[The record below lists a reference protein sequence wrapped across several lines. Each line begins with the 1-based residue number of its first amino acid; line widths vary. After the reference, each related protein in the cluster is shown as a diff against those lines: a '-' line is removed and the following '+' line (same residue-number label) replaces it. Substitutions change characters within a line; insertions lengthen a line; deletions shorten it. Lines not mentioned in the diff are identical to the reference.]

1 MFMKMNN
8 MINNFSVV
16 IPVFNEEEVVLES
29 ANKIYKICL
38 EMNKPFEIIFSENGS
53 TDNTVK
59 LIDTFIRDK
68 NNCFMINNNFANYG
82 LALKNGF
89 ESVKNDIVI
98 SFDIDY
104 FSKKFLVQALQLN
117 ENIVALVASKRLSE
131 SEDER
136 TLIRKM
142 ATSVFVFILK
152 LLFRTSLSDTHGMK
166 AIRKDNIEKEINNV
180 ISTQDIFDTEL
191 LIRIERSGFKIS
203 EVPAKVNEIR
213 PSVSVIFTRIPRTLK
228 SLFKLRFQLFKE
240 SLNTNNL

>member
-68 NNCFMINNNFANYG
+68 DNCFMINNNFANYG

-152 LLFRTSLSDTHGMK
+152 LLFRTSLTDTHGMK

>member
-8 MINNFSVV
+8 VINNFSVV
-16 IPVFNEEEVVLES
+16 IPVFNEEDIFLES
-29 ANKIYKICL
+29 ASKIYKICL
-38 EMNKPFEIIFSENGS
+38 EMNMPFEIIFSENGS
-53 TDNTVK
+53 TDNTIK
-59 LIDTFIRDK
+59 LIESFIGDK
-68 NNCFMINNNFANYG
+68 DNCLMINNNYANYG

-89 ESVKNDIVI
+89 QNVKNEIVI

-104 FSKKFLVQALQLN
+104 FSKKFLKQALQLD
-117 ENIVALVASKRLSE
+117 ENFVALVASKRLSE
-131 SEDER
+131 SEDKR
-136 TLIRKM
+136 TMIRKI
-142 ATSVFVFILK
+142 ATSIFVFILK
-152 LLFRTSLSDTHGMK
+152 LLFQTSLSDTHGMK
-166 AIRKDNIEKEINNV
+166 AIRKHNIDREISNV

-191 LIRIERSGFKIS
+191 LIRIERTGFKIL

>member
-59 LIDTFIRDK
+59 LIETFIRDK
-68 NNCFMINNNFANYG
+68 DNCFMINNNFANYG

-104 FSKKFLVQALQLN
+104 FSKKFLVQALQLD
-117 ENIVALVASKRLSE
+117 ENFVALVASKRLSE

-152 LLFRTSLSDTHGMK
+152 LLFRTSLTDTHGMK

-228 SLFKLRFQLFKE
+228 SLLKLRFQLFKE

>member
-59 LIDTFIRDK
+59 LIETFIRDK
-68 NNCFMINNNFANYG
+68 DNCFMINNNFANYG

-104 FSKKFLVQALQLN
+104 FSKKFLEQALQLD
-117 ENIVALVASKRLSE
+117 ENFVALVASKRLSE

-152 LLFRTSLSDTHGMK
+152 LLFRTSLTDTHGMK

>member
-59 LIDTFIRDK
+59 LIETFIGDK
-68 NNCFMINNNFANYG
+68 DNCFMINSSIANYG

-166 AIRKDNIEKEINNV
+166 AIRKCNIEKEINNV

>member
-59 LIDTFIRDK
+59 LIETFIRDK
-68 NNCFMINNNFANYG
+68 DNCFMINNNFANYG

-104 FSKKFLVQALQLN
+104 FSKKFLVQALELD
-117 ENIVALVASKRLSE
+117 ENFVALVASKRLSG

-142 ATSVFVFILK
+142 ATSIFVFILK

-191 LIRIERSGFKIS
+191 LIRIERSGFKIL

>member
-16 IPVFNEEEVVLES
+16 IPVFNEEEIFLDS
-29 ANKIYKICL
+29 AEKIYNIC
-38 EMNKPFEIIFSENGS
+38 NQVDKPFEIIFSENGS
-53 TDNTVK
+53 FDNTVN
-59 LIDTFIRDK
+59 LIQNFIKDK
-68 NNCFMINNNFANYG
+68 DNCFMIRNEIPNYG

-89 ESVKNDIVI
+89 RNAKNDLII

-104 FSKKFLVQALQLN
+104 FSEKFLEQSLKLSDEFVG
-117 ENIVALVASKRLSE
+117 IVASKRMSE

-136 TLIRKM
+136 TIVRKL
-142 ATSVFVFILK
+142 ATSTFVLLLK
-152 LLFRTSLSDTHGMK
+152 FLFQTSLSDTHGMK
-166 AIRKDNIEKEINNV
+166 AIRRDNIQKEINNV

-191 LIRIERSGFKIS
+191 LIRIEKSGFKIQ

-213 PSVSVIFTRIPRTLK
+213 PSVSVIFKRIPRTLK
-228 SLFKLRFQLFKE
+228 SLFKLRYQLFKE

>member
-1 MFMKMNN
+1 MLMKMNN

-104 FSKKFLVQALQLN
+104 FSKKFLEQALQLD
-117 ENIVALVASKRLSE
+117 ENFVALVASKRLSG

-142 ATSVFVFILK
+142 ATSIFVFILK

-228 SLFKLRFQLFKE
+228 SLFILRFQLFKE

>member
-1 MFMKMNN
+1 MLMKMNN

-16 IPVFNEEEVVLES
+16 IPVFNEEEVILKS
-29 ANKIYKICL
+29 ANKIYEICQ

-59 LIDTFIRDK
+59 LIETFIRDK
-68 NNCFMINNNFANYG
+68 DNCFMINNNFANYG

-104 FSKKFLVQALQLN
+104 FSKKFLEQALQLD
-117 ENIVALVASKRLSE
+117 ENFVALVASKRLSG

-142 ATSVFVFILK
+142 ATSIFVFILK

-191 LIRIERSGFKIS
+191 LIRIERSGFRIS

>member
-59 LIDTFIRDK
+59 LIETFIRDK
-68 NNCFMINNNFANYG
+68 DNCFMINNNFANYG

-104 FSKKFLVQALQLN
+104 FSKKFLVQALQLD
-117 ENIVALVASKRLSE
+117 ENFVALVASKRLSE

-152 LLFRTSLSDTHGMK
+152 LLFRTSLTDTHGMK

>member
-16 IPVFNEEEVVLES
+16 IPVFNEEEIFLES
-29 ANKIYKICL
+29 ARKIYKICL
-38 EMNKPFEIIFSENGS
+38 EMNMPFEIIFSENGS

-59 LIDTFIRDK
+59 LIETFIGDK
-68 NNCFMINNNFANYG
+68 NNCFMINNNYANYG

-89 ESVKNDIVI
+89 ENVKNEIVI

-104 FSKKFLVQALQLN
+104 FSKKFLKQALKLD
-117 ENIVALVASKRLSE
+117 ENFVALVASKRLNE

-136 TLIRKM
+136 TFIRKM
-142 ATSVFVFILK
+142 ATSTFVLILK
-152 LLFRTSLSDTHGMK
+152 LLFKTSLSDTHGMK
-166 AIRKDNIEKEINNV
+166 AIRRFNIQKEINNV

-191 LIRIERSGFKIS
+191 LIRIEKSGYKIL

-228 SLFKLRFQLFKE
+228 SLFLLRLQLFKE
-240 SLNTNNL
+240 SLNTKNL